1 MTHKRNFYHPFPETV
16 WIIIATNVHM
26 DCWFYIWKCTCK
38 KHVNAITHLLPHVQS
53 SLEQQV
59 KDLSGRLEEEVTN
72 ATKAAK
78 REAAKLQA
86 RVYS

>member
-1 MTHKRNFYHPFPETV
+1 M
-16 WIIIATNVHM
+16 
-26 DCWFYIWKCTCK
+26 
-38 KHVNAITHLLPHVQS
+38 QS

-86 RVYS
+86 KVEVVAAS